1 MNKRTLQPTHE
12 KTSHCNVNR
21 CLFGTLLTGDCAAS
35 SGARKADASAIA
47 QQAPDAEADSSLR
60 LEARLQPVIAVDA
73 SGQAR
78 LDAEVGMANDR
89 FTAEVEIAKADFADL
104 GITRGNGF
112 RDEVVQLRVLRGGV
126 QIFSNR
132 LQFSRNLVNDIT
144 FETDIRGTA
153 APELQRWRRG
163 ARDCERPLHAPRQIP
178 GPLISVTFNLDERGR
193 HDQPASFFVRTAER
207 ISRVTAIQTVAALLL
222 SRRRRF
228 LRLNVDAR
236 GAQS

>member
-1 MNKRTLQPTHE
+1 MNKRHLNQRM
-12 KTSHCNVNR
+12 KKI
-21 CLFGTLLTGDCAAS
+21 LTTMSIAVFSALS
-35 SGARKADASAIA
+35 SLAIA
-47 QQAPDAEADSSLR
+47 QQAPDAGTDASGIAQQALDAPEAISSLR

-112 RDEVVQLRVLRGGV
+112 RDEVVVLRVLRGGV
-126 QIFSNR
+126 LIFSNR

-153 APELQRWRRG
+153 APELQAGDVARVIVNGHFALRG
-163 ARDCERPLHAPRQIP
+163 PFQVH
-178 GPLISVTFNLDERGR
+178 
-193 HDQPASFFVRTAER
+193 
-207 ISRVTAIQTVAALLL
+207 
-222 SRRRRF
+222 
-228 LRLNVDAR
+228 
-236 GAQS
+236 

>member
-1 MNKRTLQPTHE
+1 MNKRHLNQQM
-12 KTSHCNVNR
+12 KK
-21 CLFGTLLTGDCAAS
+21 LLTAMSIAAFSALS
-35 SGARKADASAIA
+35 SLAIA
-47 QQAPDAEADSSLR
+47 QQAPDTGADSSVIAQEAPETEANSSLR

-112 RDEVVQLRVLRGGV
+112 RDEVVELRVLRGGEM
-126 QIFSNR
+126 ISSNR

-153 APELQRWRRG
+153 APELRAGDVVR
-163 ARDCERPLHAPRQIP
+163 
-178 GPLISVTFNLDERGR
+178 VTVNGHFTLRGR
-193 HDQPASFFVRTAER
+193 FQVH
-207 ISRVTAIQTVAALLL
+207 
-222 SRRRRF
+222 
-228 LRLNVDAR
+228 
-236 GAQS
+236 